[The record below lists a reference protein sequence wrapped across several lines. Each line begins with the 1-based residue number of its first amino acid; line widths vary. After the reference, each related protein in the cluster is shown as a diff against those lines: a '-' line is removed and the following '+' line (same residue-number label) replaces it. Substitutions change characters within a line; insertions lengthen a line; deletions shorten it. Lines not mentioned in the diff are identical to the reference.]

1 MLAIDFAA
9 LTPKALK
16 RPAQPDN
23 AQQRRHRVQ
32 NRVHLFSLF
41 FTIIRKIE
49 MSSEHSFSY

>member
-23 AQQRRHRVQ
+23 AQQGRHRVQ
-32 NRVHLFSLF
+32 KRVHLFSPF
-41 FTIIRKIE
+41 FRIISKK
-49 MSSEHSFSY
+49 